1 MTALSDRPSGAGINR
16 NALYASAALIGVG
29 GLLCAVGAAVI
40 AATAVGALRRWVDH
54 LDEPPSQTA
63 RRRLSQAKAAAS
75 VGLEAWRHEA
85 RPTAV
90 TNCA

>member
-29 GLLCAVGAAVI
+29 GLLCAVG